1 MRQEKTQL
9 QILPKRYCNRIRN
22 GYEFISNDGNVMY
35 ILTRCVSMLG
45 EQENIYYN
53 MKVYVK
59 EATEWLKTSGSRCL
73 NVIPPL
79 FHSASSI
86 LFPVSNISSD
96 MQSPSVIL

>member
-1 MRQEKTQL
+1 MRQEKTRL

-35 ILTRCVSMLG
+35 VLTRCVNMLG

-59 EATEWLKTSGSRCL
+59 EASEWLKTSGSRCFNDISEFENMFA
-73 NVIPPL
+73 NVNDFYKAFDDYNNL
-79 FHSASSI
+79 K
-86 LFPVSNISSD
+86 
-96 MQSPSVIL
+96 QQ